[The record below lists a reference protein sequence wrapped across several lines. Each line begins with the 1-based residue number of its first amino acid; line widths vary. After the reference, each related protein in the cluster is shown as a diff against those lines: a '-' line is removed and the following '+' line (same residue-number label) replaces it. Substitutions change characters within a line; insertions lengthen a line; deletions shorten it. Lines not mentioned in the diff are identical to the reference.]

1 MQCTFI
7 SLEDIT
13 YDVNLFY
20 PQALVSTKSSKFCTY
35 FVFPGLFWDDM
46 VAARSTSLGCLYRL
60 ELHLDRLFLVYQQG
74 FFCQQVFLGR
84 FQRLPRQSCSISVSS
99 EFKFLDAQNLTCLQP
114 LSNALYTNCCSLKHR
129 DFIVPLMLIET
140 GFWLSLYNYK
150 ESL

>member
-7 SLEDIT
+7 SLADIT
-13 YDVNLFY
+13 YDVNLFH
-20 PQALVSTKSSKFCTY
+20 PQALVSTKPSKFCTY

-84 FQRLPRQSCSISVSS
+84 F
-99 EFKFLDAQNLTCLQP
+99 
-114 LSNALYTNCCSLKHR
+114 
-129 DFIVPLMLIET
+129 
-140 GFWLSLYNYK
+140 
-150 ESL
+150 

>member
-35 FVFPGLFWDDM
+35 FVFPGLFRDDM
-46 VAARSTSLGCLYRL
+46 IAARLTSLGCLYRL
-60 ELHLDRLFLVYQQG
+60 ELHLYWLFLVYQLG
-74 FFCQQVFLGR
+74 FFYQQVFLGR
-84 FQRLPRQSCSISVSS
+84 FQRLPRQSCSISASYK
-99 EFKFLDAQNLTCLQP
+99 FKFLDARNLTCLQP
-114 LSNALYTNCCSLKHR
+114 LSNALFTNCCSLKHR

-140 GFWLSLYNYK
+140 GFWLSLYNYI

>member
-1 MQCTFI
+1 MSLVRFKYSVKIIQFCFRFLPRGAERLLTRKSSVRKKKVIYMQCTFI
-7 SLEDIT
+7 SLADIT
-13 YDVNLFY
+13 YDVNLFH

-84 FQRLPRQSCSISVSS
+84 F
-99 EFKFLDAQNLTCLQP
+99 
-114 LSNALYTNCCSLKHR
+114 
-129 DFIVPLMLIET
+129 
-140 GFWLSLYNYK
+140 
-150 ESL
+150 